1 MEDRVRAVGVIV
13 DYPTAIA
20 LFATAFGVF
29 IAILTPYRIVA
40 GTV

>member
-13 DYPTAIA
+13 DYFITIA
-20 LFATAFGVF
+20 TIATTLVVF
-29 IAILTPYRIVA
+29 VAILTPHRIVA